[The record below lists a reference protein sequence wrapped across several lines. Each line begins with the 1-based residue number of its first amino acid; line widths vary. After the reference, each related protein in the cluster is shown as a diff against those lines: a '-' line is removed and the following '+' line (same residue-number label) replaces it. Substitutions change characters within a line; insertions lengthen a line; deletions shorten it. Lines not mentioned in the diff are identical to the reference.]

1 MLNTCRNMLKKNSM
15 NSGKIFL
22 LVLCVI
28 AVSACGR
35 GSAYILPPQTW
46 NNTEFL
52 VEIRPGAPRKG
63 MNEFVV
69 ISTQTD
75 GVPGFNYIISIKTD
89 KNEKESQM
97 IQDGHSG
104 VYRRAIE
111 VTDPANEVLIVKVVY
126 KKETDKKTELRYPLA
141 SHL

>member
-1 MLNTCRNMLKKNSM
+1 MRENNKLT
-15 NSGKIFL
+15 GWIGL
-22 LVLCVI
+22 LVPMLF
-28 AVSACGR
+28 AVSITGCGK
-35 GSAYILPPQTW
+35 GSAYILPPQLW
-46 NNTEFL
+46 NDTEFI

-75 GVPGFNYIISIKTD
+75 GAPGYNYIINIKTD
-89 KNEKESQM
+89 SGEKTSQM

-111 VTDPANEVLIVKVVY
+111 VKDPANEVLIV
-126 KKETDKKTELRYPLA
+126 EILHATESELKTELRYPL
-141 SHL
+141 SKHL

>member
-1 MLNTCRNMLKKNSM
+1 MKNWINLLLSM
-15 NSGKIFL
+15 IL
-22 LVLCVI
+22 LVAL
-28 AVSACGR
+28 SGCGR
-35 GSAYILPPQTW
+35 SAAYLLPPQIW

-75 GVPGFNYIISIKTD
+75 GVPGYEYIITIKTD
-89 KNEKESQM
+89 SSDKSSQM

-104 VYRRAIE
+104 VYRRALEIK
-111 VTDPANEVLIVKVVY
+111 DPANETLIVQIVHGKD
-126 KKETDKKTELRYPLA
+126 TDLKTELFYPL
-141 SHL
+141 SKHL